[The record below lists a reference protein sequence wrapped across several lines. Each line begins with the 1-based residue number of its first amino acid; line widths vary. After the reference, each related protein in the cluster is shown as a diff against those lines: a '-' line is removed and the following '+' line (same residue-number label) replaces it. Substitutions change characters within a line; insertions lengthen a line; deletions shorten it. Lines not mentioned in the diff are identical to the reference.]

1 MRALLS
7 ILILAI
13 SFHLLNSCKVTYGFT
28 DGTPACSE
36 CKTFSV
42 EIFEN
47 SNPNA
52 PVNYGQ
58 AFTEDLKDALLNR
71 TKYQLV
77 TENGDL
83 QFEGK
88 ITGYAITPVSIQN
101 NETAAQN
108 RLTISINVIHKNI
121 VKDSLS
127 FNQTFRRFADY
138 PSDQDINSV
147 QTVLL
152 QEINEQIT
160 QDILNKLNS
169 NW

>member
-1 MRALLS
+1 MKS
-7 ILILAI
+7 IFIILISLTI
-13 SFHLLNSCKVTYGFT
+13 GVVLNSCKVTYGFT
-28 DGTPACSE
+28 DGTPACTE

-58 AFTEDLKDALLNR
+58 VFTEDLKDAILNR

-77 TENGDL
+77 SDNGDL

-88 ITGYAITPVSIQN
+88 ITGYNINPVSIQN

-108 RLTISINVIHKNI
+108 RLTISISVVHKNA

-147 QTVLL
+147 QSLLL

>member
-1 MRALLS
+1 M
-7 ILILAI
+7 
-13 SFHLLNSCKVTYGFT
+13 TYGFT
-28 DGTPACSE
+28 DGTPACTE

-42 EIFEN
+42 QIFEN

-58 AFTEDLKDALLNR
+58 AFTEALKDAILNR

-77 TENGDL
+77 SEDGDM

-88 ITGYAITPVSIQN
+88 ITGYTITPLSIQN
-101 NETAAQN
+101 NEVSAQN
-108 RLTISINVIHKNI
+108 RLTISINVVHTNI
-121 VKDSLS
+121 IKDSLS
-127 FNQTFRRFADY
+127 FTQTFRRFADY
-138 PSDQDINSV
+138 DSDQDINSV
-147 QTVLL
+147 EALL
-152 QEINEQIT
+152 LEEINEQIT

>member
-1 MRALLS
+1 MRFLTIILSSLCITLLV
-7 ILILAI
+7 
-13 SFHLLNSCKVTYGFT
+13 NSCKVTYGFT
-28 DGTPACSE
+28 DGTPACTE

-42 EIFEN
+42 KIFEN
-47 SNPNA
+47 SNPNV

-58 AFTEDLKDALLNR
+58 VFTEDLKDAILNR

-77 TENGDL
+77 PEDGDL

-88 ITGYAITPVSIQN
+88 IIGYNITPVSIQN
-101 NETAAQN
+101 NEESAQN
-108 RLTISINVIHKNI
+108 RLTISINVIHTNI
-121 VKDSLS
+121 IKDSLS
-127 FNQTFRRFADY
+127 FTQTFRRFADY
-138 PSDQDINSV
+138 SADQDLNSV
-147 QTVLL
+147 EALLL

>member
-1 MRALLS
+1 MKSLF
-7 ILILAI
+7 IIF
-13 SFHLLNSCKVTYGFT
+13 SFIAGIYLLNSCKVTYGFT
-28 DGTPACSE
+28 DGTPACTE

-42 EIFEN
+42 SIFEN

-58 AFTEDLKDALLNR
+58 IFTEDLKDALLNR

-77 TENGDL
+77 GNEGDL

-88 ITGYAITPVSIQN
+88 VTGYNISPVSIQN
-101 NETAAQN
+101 DENAAQN
-108 RLTISINVIHKNI
+108 RLTISISVIHKNAL
-121 VKDSLS
+121 KDSLS
-127 FNQTFRRFADY
+127 FNQTFSRFADY

-147 QTVLL
+147 QSALL
-152 QEINEQIT
+152 EEINQQIT

>member
-1 MRALLS
+1 MYF
-7 ILILAI
+7 
-13 SFHLLNSCKVTYGFT
+13 FHGCKVTYGFT
-28 DGTPACSE
+28 DGTPACTE

-42 EIFEN
+42 DIFEN

-52 PVNYGQ
+52 PINYGQ
-58 AFTEDLKDALLNR
+58 GFSEALKDAMLNR

-77 TENGDL
+77 SEEGDL
-83 QFEGK
+83 QFSGK
-88 ITGYAITPVSIQN
+88 ITGYSITPLSIQN
-101 NETAAQN
+101 NEEAAQN
-108 RLTISINVIHKNI
+108 RLTISISVIHTNI
-121 VKDSLS
+121 VKDTLS

-147 QTVLL
+147 EAVLL
-152 QEINEQIT
+152 DEINEQIT

>member
-1 MRALLS
+1 MR
-7 ILILAI
+7 ILIIISALISVGLAV
-13 SFHLLNSCKVTYGFT
+13 SSCKVTYGFT
-28 DGTPACSE
+28 DGTPACTE

-42 EIFEN
+42 QIFEN

-58 AFTEDLKDALLNR
+58 AFTEALKDAILNR

-77 TENGDL
+77 SEDGDM

-88 ITGYAITPVSIQN
+88 ITGYTITPLSIQN
-101 NETAAQN
+101 NEVSAQN
-108 RLTISINVIHKNI
+108 RLTISINVVHTNI
-121 VKDSLS
+121 IKDSLS
-127 FNQTFRRFADY
+127 FTQTFRRFADY
-138 PSDQDINSV
+138 DSDQDINSV
-147 QTVLL
+147 EALL
-152 QEINEQIT
+152 LEEINEQIT

>member
-1 MRALLS
+1 MRIILVIPIFIVALLS
-7 ILILAI
+7 
-13 SFHLLNSCKVTYGFT
+13 FQSCKVTYGFT
-28 DGTPACSE
+28 DGTPACTE

-42 EIFEN
+42 AIFEN

-58 AFTEDLKDALLNR
+58 IFTEDLKDAVLNR

-77 TENGDL
+77 TDEGDL

-88 ITGYAITPVSIQN
+88 ITGYTITPVSIQN

-108 RLTISINVIHKNI
+108 RLTISINVIHTNI

-147 QTVLL
+147 QALL
-152 QEINEQIT
+152 LEEINEQIT

>member
-1 MRALLS
+1 MRTAIIISLFF
-7 ILILAI
+7 ILGLI
-13 SFHLLNSCKVTYGFT
+13 SQGCKITYGFT
-28 DGTPACSE
+28 DGTPACTE

-58 AFTEDLKDALLNR
+58 IFTEDLKDALLNR

-77 TENGDL
+77 SEDGDL
-83 QFEGK
+83 HFEGK
-88 ITGYAITPVSIQN
+88 VTGYTISPVSIQN
-101 NETAAQN
+101 DENAAQN

-127 FNQTFRRFADY
+127 FSQTFRRFADY
-138 PSDQDINSV
+138 PADQDINSV
-147 QTVLL
+147 QSLLL